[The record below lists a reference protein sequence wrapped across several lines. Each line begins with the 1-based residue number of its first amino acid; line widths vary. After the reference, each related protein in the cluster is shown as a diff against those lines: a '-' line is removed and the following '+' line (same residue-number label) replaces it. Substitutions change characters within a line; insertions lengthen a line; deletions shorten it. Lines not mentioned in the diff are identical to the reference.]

1 MAFNKEMNGR
11 INRDAPRCKKIIN
24 LATGEEF
31 INHTQPNDWY
41 VGENGLCARVA
52 REWKILYEFAVKN
65 PEQLERVFPS
75 RADFSTGDNGGDD
88 PSFKY
93 TVSNSD
99 LQSMSYPDLR
109 DMARDLGL
117 QTAGKT
123 KSALIPLVMEASA
136 NRQALEKV

>member
-31 INHTQPNDWY
+31 VNHTQPGDWY
-41 VGENGLCARVA
+41 VGENGLCARIA

-75 RADFSTGDNGGDD
+75 RSDSVGENGGDET
-88 PSFKY
+88 SFKY
-93 TVSNSD
+93 SVSNSD
-99 LQSMSYPDLR
+99 LQGMSYPDLR
-109 DMARDLGL
+109 DMARELGIN
-117 QTAGKT
+117 TAGKT
-123 KSALIPLVMEASA
+123 KSALIPMVSEASA
-136 NRQALEKV
+136 NRQALERV